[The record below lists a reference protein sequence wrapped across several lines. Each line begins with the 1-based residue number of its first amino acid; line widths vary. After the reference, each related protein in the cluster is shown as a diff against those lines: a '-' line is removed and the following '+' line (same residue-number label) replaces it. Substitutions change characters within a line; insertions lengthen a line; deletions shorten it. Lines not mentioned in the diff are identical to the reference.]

1 MISSHMLHG
10 VAVCAFRGLRI
21 PSALRKITE
30 KKLRTQEQLPKSLR
44 KIGSNPF
51 QTAVGKELFFHL
63 DTSCGKMR
71 P

>member
-30 KKLRTQEQLPKSLR
+30 KKLRTHQ
-44 KIGSNPF
+44 
-51 QTAVGKELFFHL
+51 VGIEGILHFGRI
-63 DTSCGKMR
+63 SM
-71 P
+71 